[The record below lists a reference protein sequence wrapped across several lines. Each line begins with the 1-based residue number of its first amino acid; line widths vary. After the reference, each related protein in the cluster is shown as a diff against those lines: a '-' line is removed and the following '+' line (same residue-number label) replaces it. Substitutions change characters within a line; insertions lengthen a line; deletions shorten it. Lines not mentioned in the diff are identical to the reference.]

1 MIVST
6 DRDRVEESIGFR
18 NIRTEGEEIVL
29 NGSPVFLKS
38 ISFHEEIPSA
48 WAGHTPRPT
57 P

>member
-48 WAGHTPRPT
+48 WAGHT
-57 P
+57 